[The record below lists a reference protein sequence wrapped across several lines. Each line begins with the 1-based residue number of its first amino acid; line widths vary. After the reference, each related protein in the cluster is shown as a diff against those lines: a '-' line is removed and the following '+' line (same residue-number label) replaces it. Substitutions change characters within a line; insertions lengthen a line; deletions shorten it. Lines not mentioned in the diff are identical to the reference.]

1 MRLNSSAFADGA
13 AIPRH
18 FTCDG
23 EDVSP
28 AFDWSDPPAPTRSFV
43 LLCDDPD
50 APGGV
55 WHHWAVYDIPA
66 NQRGLAEGA
75 VRDSDRKD
83 FKQAI
88 NDFRRP
94 GYGGPCPP
102 RGHGFHHYHF
112 RLLALSCAELG
123 LPGTPTCKEVAQAA
137 IRHTCAEAI
146 LIGLYERR

>member
-88 NDFRRP
+88 NDFRRS

-102 RGHGFHHYHF
+102 RGHGSHHYHF
-112 RLLALSCAELG
+112 RLLAVSVDLLPLGSKASCRDVEREAR
-123 LPGTPTCKEVAQAA
+123 KHV
-137 IRHTCAEAI
+137 IAEAT
-146 LIGLYERR
+146 LVGTYQR